1 MKKKKRMIISRSFVL
16 LLSKISSKN
25 PQKKSPKKKQNRPT
39 KILNPTYTNPKHLG
53 NLFFFLAAV
62 WNSLSSST
70 FGTHGDEGVRLLFSS
85 LLFSESEGAEKE
97 EEEEEEEEEERCR
110 ARRPTG
116 SGIKRTTAG
125 NTSRNTPC
133 TK

>member
-1 MKKKKRMIISRSFVL
+1 MKKRIIISLVLLSSFYPKSPPKIHKKKVKKKKE
-16 LLSKISSKN
+16 
-25 PQKKSPKKKQNRPT
+25 NRPT
-39 KILNPTYTNPKHLG
+39 KILNPTYTNPKRLG
-53 NLFFFLAAV
+53 KFVFFLAAV

-85 LLFSESEGAEKE
+85 LLRKRQGAEK
-97 EEEEEEEEEERCR
+97 EEEEEEEEERCR